1 MFAKVKIMSLR
12 FLSHKVV
19 SIFLAVLLASC
30 AQYAPAPIETSE
42 GHISSKS
49 IDKTSVN
56 TEIRQNIPSVVE
68 DIPVLP
74 LPTSSEPAERYTV
87 VVNEVPAKEL
97 LFALARDAKINIDI
111 DPTIEGFVT
120 INAIEQTLPQIL
132 ERIAS
137 QVDLRYEF
145 KSQGLVIQTDEPYLK
160 SYRVNYINLSRET
173 TGSVSVSTQID
184 TTGSTSTDGS
194 SGGSAGGNNSITE
207 VSSSSVNRFWQTLA
221 INLMGIVGEDLEG
234 ISTDDAKI
242 PVTNRVIV
250 SPETGV
256 VNVRATQ
263 SQHRQ
268 VQRYIDTVLLS
279 VDKQVLIE
287 ATVVEVEL
295 SDQYQAG
302 IDWSI
307 IQDSAGL
314 SVISS
319 LVGAGATGSAVSL
332 ASPNTSSFFRID
344 YDNNDG
350 TKDIDATISLLREFG
365 NTRVLS
371 SPQLMVLSNHTAV
384 LKVVENFV
392 YFTVEQE
399 LEPANATT
407 GAAAVLATTTTPQ
420 TVPIGFVM
428 SVTPKIN
435 DNESVTLTVRP
446 TITNVVRTI
455 NDPNPALSIA
465 NPVPVIRVREM
476 ESILKIDD
484 RDIAVLGG
492 LMQDTI
498 RNGDNDTPFL
508 SDVPVVGEAFKSRSR
523 ESFKTEL
530 VIFIR
535 PVVIR
540 DASIDADLQRYRDFL
555 DYQRDIPKPATG
567 TGVAE

>member
-1 MFAKVKIMSLR
+1 MKYR
-12 FLSHKVV
+12 FLSPKVV
-19 SIFLAVLLASC
+19 SIFLPIFLASC

-42 GHISSKS
+42 GHISAKPTE
-49 IDKTSVN
+49 KVPVN
-56 TEIRQNIPSVVE
+56 TEIRENIPNVVQ

-74 LPTSSEPAERYTV
+74 LPTNTQSSERYTV

-111 DPTIEGFVT
+111 DPKIEGFVT

-145 KSQGLVIQTDEPYLK
+145 KSQGLVIQTDDPYLK

-194 SGGSAGGNNSITE
+194 GGGGSSGGNNSVTE

-242 PVTNRVIV
+242 PVTNKVIV
-250 SPETGV
+250 SPETGI

-268 VQRYIDTVLLS
+268 VQRYIDTVISS

-314 SVISS
+314 SVVSS
-319 LVGAGATGSAVSL
+319 LIGAGATGGAVSL
-332 ASPNTSSFFRID
+332 ASPNTTSFFRID

-350 TKDIDATISLLREFG
+350 SKDIDATVSLLREFG

-371 SPQLMVLSNHTAV
+371 SPQLMVLNNHTAV

-392 YFTVEQE
+392 YFTIEQD
-399 LEPANATT
+399 LEPGSALLGTQ
-407 GAAAVLATTTTPQ
+407 AVLATTTTPQ

-435 DNESVTLTVRP
+435 DNQSVTLTVRP
-446 TITNVVRTI
+446 TITNVIRTI
-455 NDPNPALSIA
+455 NDPNPALATQNIQ
-465 NPVPVIRVREM
+465 NLVPVIRVREM

-484 RDIAVLGG
+484 RDIAILGG

-540 DASIDADLQRYRDFL
+540 DASIDADLQRYREFL

-567 TGVAE
+567 TGAAE

>member
-1 MFAKVKIMSLR
+1 MKYR
-12 FLSHKVV
+12 FLSPKVV
-19 SIFLAVLLASC
+19 SIFLPIFLASC

-42 GHISSKS
+42 GHISAKPTE
-49 IDKTSVN
+49 KVPVN
-56 TEIRQNIPSVVE
+56 TEIRENIPNVVQ

-74 LPTSSEPAERYTV
+74 LPTNTQSSERYTV

-111 DPTIEGFVT
+111 DPKIEGFVT

-145 KSQGLVIQTDEPYLK
+145 KSQGLVIQTDDPYLK

-194 SGGSAGGNNSITE
+194 GGGGSSGGNNSVTE

-242 PVTNRVIV
+242 PITNKVIV

-314 SVISS
+314 SIVSS
-319 LVGAGATGSAVSL
+319 LVGAGATGSAVALS
-332 ASPNTSSFFRID
+332 SPNTSSFFRID
-344 YDNNDG
+344 YDNNNG

-371 SPQLMVLSNHTAV
+371 SPQLMVLNNHTAV

-399 LEPANATT
+399 IEPGNAAGTT
-407 GAAAVLATTTTPQ
+407 QAILATTTTPQ

-435 DNESVTLTVRP
+435 DNQSVTLTVRP
-446 TITNVVRTI
+446 TITNVIRTI
-455 NDPNPALSIA
+455 NDPNPALVIE

-567 TGVAE
+567 TGAAE